1 MSRREAWAATM
12 VAVAVAAA
20 FAGRQGGGAMSQD
33 AAAQLAATQ
42 LVGISL
48 SSSAGPHARADGE
61 DLTHRLTSAGFGVRT
76 DYAGADPGT
85 QVAQVRAMLDDGAN
99 ALVVGAVDDEVLTE
113 VLAMAQ
119 AADVPVVALG
129 APGATGEPGAP
140 AAPEAQGR
148 IALVAHDTPARLPL
162 TVASVRTLLGERA

>member
-1 MSRREAWAATM
+1 
-12 VAVAVAAA
+12 
-20 FAGRQGGGAMSQD
+20 MSQE
-33 AAAQLAATQ
+33 AAAQLASTQ

-85 QVAQVRAMLDDGAN
+85 QVAQVRAMLDDGAD
-99 ALVVGAVDDEVLTE
+99 ALVVGAVDDAVLTE
-113 VLAMAQ
+113 VLAMAH
-119 AADVPVVALG
+119 AVDVPVVAL
-129 APGATGEPGAP
+129 AAEPLVAQPETQPGQPDAQLVAAQSVDVPGRVAV
-140 AAPEAQGR
+140 
-148 IALVAHDTPARLPL
+148 VAHDAPGRLPR